1 MRVLPVL
8 ALLSA
13 CASDKAGV
21 GALDLSAD
29 SVTFG
34 DVPVG
39 ATGYETIVATNVGN
53 AELNLLSAT
62 IVSGSSLLW
71 TVDKSGVGALA
82 PGQTAEITVRFTPTE
97 LGLVDGA
104 LRIRSDDPALDRV
117 DVPLLGGAA
126 LSTDDLDADG
136 FSPAEG
142 DCDDDNRLSFP
153 GAEERCDGEDNDCD
167 GTIDATEADFDGDG
181 VRICAGDCDDED
193 KDVRPGLREICDQKD
208 TDCDGVVQDYLDED
222 GDGWNLCSGDC
233 DDTEPLASPAG
244 AEVCDEIDNDC
255 NGETDDI
262 DRDGDG
268 RGFCE
273 GAGDCDDTDPT
284 AYEVFVDAY
293 APDGGDG
300 TPAAPHNNLFDA
312 LGDLDAVCRTVIVLP
327 GIYEISRTWD
337 DGFVRI
343 EGAGD
348 DPDEVRISPPAGT
361 GYRAFRVDSG
371 GVLELAD
378 LLLRDGATGG
388 DGGALKV
395 DDGLVRLERVTFLEN
410 TATGSGGALWVG
422 DWGEVYGEDVEFSGN
437 LAQGSGGAIY
447 LEGGAV
453 VELDRADL
461 EASLGTEGGA
471 VRAVGGAFTLRDGR
485 ISDNVA
491 DGGGGGL
498 AASGGA
504 RVVLHRVDVWSNEA
518 GGPGGGVW
526 LDGTTDAGGDI
537 ANSTFQDNAAA
548 GVGAGVAVTGAAAAV
563 VLRNNTFTGGR
574 SAVGAGAI
582 DVDAADATG
591 VLAWSNIAVGVQGT
605 AGMFALEGSGAWFA
619 WNTSAGTVG
628 APDLTLGAAE
638 DGGENATWDPMLAFY
653 TANDTPTDDDLGL
666 QAGSPA
672 IDSGPPDG
680 EGPPGRTDWQDA
692 DGTANDRGHTGGPD
706 SG

>member
-1 MRVLPVL
+1 MRVLSVL
-8 ALLSA
+8 ALLTA
-13 CASDKAGV
+13 CSSQKTSGGV
-21 GALDLSAD
+21 LDLSTD

-39 ATGYETIVATNVGN
+39 ATGYETIIATNVGN
-53 AELNLLSAT
+53 AELNLLSAS

-71 TVDKSGVGALA
+71 TVEKSGVGLLS

-104 LRIRSDDPALDRV
+104 LRVRSDDPEADRV

-126 LSTDDLDADG
+126 LSTDDFDADG

-167 GTIDATEADFDGDG
+167 GTIDASEADFDGDG
-181 VRICAGDCDDED
+181 VRVCAGDCDDED
-193 KDVRPGLREICDQKD
+193 RNVRPGLPEICDQKD
-208 TDCDGVVQDYLDED
+208 TDCDGVEQDYLDED
-222 GDGWNLCSGDC
+222 ADGWNLCSGDC
-233 DDTEPLASPAG
+233 DDADPLAYPSG
-244 AEVCDEIDNDC
+244 EEVCDEIDNDC

-293 APDGGDG
+293 APSGGVG
-300 TPAAPHNNLFDA
+300 TPADPYNNIFDA
-312 LGDLDAVCRTVIVLP
+312 LNDLDAVCRTVIVLP

-371 GVLELAD
+371 SVLELAD

-410 TATGSGGALWVG
+410 SATGGGGAMWVG

-437 LAQGSGGAIY
+437 VASGDGGAIY

-453 VELDRADL
+453 VELDRSDM
-461 EASLGTEGGA
+461 EASLGDVGGA
-471 VRAVGGAFTLRDGR
+471 VRVAGGRFTLRDGR
-485 ISDNVA
+485 ISDNVSN
-491 DGGGGGL
+491 GGGGGL
-498 AASGGA
+498 AASGDA
-504 RVVLHRVDVWSNEA
+504 RVELERVAIWSNES

-526 LDGTTDAGGDI
+526 LDGTTDGGTDI
-537 ANSTFQDNAAA
+537 ANSTFQDNRAA
-548 GVGAGVAVTGAAAAV
+548 GAGAGLAATGAV
-563 VLRNNTFTGGR
+563 VAGIVRNNTFTGGR
-574 SAVGAGAI
+574 STLGAGAI
-582 DVDAADATG
+582 DVEATDATG
-591 VLAWSNIAVGVQGT
+591 VLAWSNIGFGVEGT
-605 AGMFALEGSGAWFA
+605 AGMFALDGSGAWFA
-619 WNTSAGTVG
+619 WNTSAGTLAG
-628 APDLTLGAAE
+628 PDLTLGAAE
-638 DGGENATWDPMLAFY
+638 DGGENLTSDPMLAFF
-653 TANDTPTDDDLGL
+653 TANDTPTDDDLSL
-666 QAGSPA
+666 QTGSPA

-680 EGPPGRTDWQDA
+680 EGPPGLRDWDDP
-692 DGTANDRGHTGGPD
+692 DGSANDRGYTGGPD
-706 SG
+706 AG

>member
-1 MRVLPVL
+1 MRVLSVL
-8 ALLSA
+8 ALLTA
-13 CASDKAGV
+13 CTGEKTGA
-21 GALDLSAD
+21 GALDLSTD

-39 ATGYETIVATNVGN
+39 ATGYETIIATNVGN
-53 AELNLLSAT
+53 AELNLLSAS

-71 TVDKSGVGALA
+71 TVDRSGVGALG

-104 LRIRSDDPALDRV
+104 LRVRTDDPETDRV

-126 LSTDDLDADG
+126 LSTDDFDADG

-167 GTIDATEADFDGDG
+167 GTIDASEADFDGDG
-181 VRICAGDCDDED
+181 VRVCAGDCDDED
-193 KDVRPGLREICDQKD
+193 KDVRPGLQEICDQKD
-208 TDCDGVVQDYLDED
+208 TDCDGVEQDYLDED

-233 DDTEPLASPAG
+233 DDADPLAYPSG
-244 AEVCDEIDNDC
+244 EEVCDEIDNDC

-293 APDGGDG
+293 APDGGVG
-300 TPAAPHNNLFDA
+300 TPADPHNNLFDA
-312 LGDLDAVCRTVIVLP
+312 LNDLDAVCRTVIVLP

-371 GVLELAD
+371 SVLELAD

-410 TATGSGGALWVG
+410 SATGGGGAMWVG

-437 LAQGSGGAIY
+437 VAQGDGGAIY

-453 VELDRADL
+453 VELDRSDL
-461 EASLGTEGGA
+461 ETSLGDVGGA
-471 VRAVGGAFTLRDGR
+471 VRVAGGSFTLRDGR
-485 ISDNVA
+485 ISDSAAN
-491 DGGGGGL
+491 GGGGGL
-498 AASGGA
+498 AASGDA
-504 RVVLHRVDVWSNEA
+504 RVVLERVQVWSNEA

-526 LDGTTDAGGDI
+526 LDGTTDPGTDI
-537 ANSTFQDNAAA
+537 ANSTFQDNLAA
-548 GVGAGVAVTGAAAAV
+548 GAGGGLAATGDAVAGVV
-563 VLRNNTFTGGR
+563 RNNTFVGGR
-574 SAVGAGAI
+574 STLGAGAI
-582 DVDAADATG
+582 DVEATDATG
-591 VLAWSNIAVGVQGT
+591 VLAWSNIAYGVEGT

-619 WNTSAGTVG
+619 WNTSAATVG
-628 APDLTLGAAE
+628 APDLTLGAGE
-638 DGGENATWDPMLAFY
+638 DGGENLTGDPLLSFF
-653 TANDTPTDDDLGL
+653 TANDTPTDDDLTL

-680 EGPPGRTDWQDA
+680 EGPPGLTDWEDT
-692 DGTANDRGHTGGPD
+692 DGSVNDRGHTGGPD
-706 SG
+706 AG